1 MHNLMLKA
9 PRVADSREVGPE
21 DSVSNVSGYKSSHVK
36 ASSQLSR
43 VSAASSACIKAEAE
57 KAALVERD
65 AALKKR
71 HLIETQHK
79 QLRKEKD
86 TLELKMKM
94 AAAHAKNQVLEA
106 NASRNGSRVS
116 DGMQSYFE
124 KASVQPTSNLKPTA
138 TAYVPKEEQTDSLPA
153 PLVVRPEERTQEQV
167 SQISA
172 KISAQTQVS
181 NPTNQLLNSANQVS
195 NSTNKVTN
203 PTRPVANLTN
213 QVVRNSP
220 EVQHA
225 YPYTALGGACSFSNS
240 SAE

>member
-1 MHNLMLKA
+1 MHNLKLKA
-9 PRVADSREVGPE
+9 LRVADSQEVGPE
-21 DSVSNVSGYKSSHVK
+21 DSVSNVSRYKSTHVK

-43 VSAASSACIKAEAE
+43 VSAASCTCIKAEAE
-57 KAALVERD
+57 KAAPVERA

-79 QLRKEKD
+79 QLRKEKE
-86 TLELKMKM
+86 TLELEMKM

-124 KASVQPTSNLKPTA
+124 KASVQPTSNLKLTA

-172 KISAQTQVS
+172 KIIAQTD
-181 NPTNQLLNSANQVS
+181 PTNQLLNSANQMS

-203 PTRPVANLTN
+203 PTRPVANLKN

-220 EVQHA
+220 EVQH
-225 YPYTALGGACSFSNS
+225 PYTALGGACSFSN
-240 SAE
+240 EHVLKC